1 VAIFLV
7 IFFFFERR
15 GLDTAFLLM
24 GFGERDCEMGS
35 EVEVIYVSATYG
47 GAGVWV
53 CCKFRELLVAGCEGE
68 RIRGMANYCLF
79 I

>member
-1 VAIFLV
+1 M
-7 IFFFFERR
+7 
-15 GLDTAFLLM
+15 DTAFLLM

-35 EVEVIYVSATYG
+35 EVELIYISATYV

-68 RIRGMANYCLF
+68 KG
-79 I
+79 